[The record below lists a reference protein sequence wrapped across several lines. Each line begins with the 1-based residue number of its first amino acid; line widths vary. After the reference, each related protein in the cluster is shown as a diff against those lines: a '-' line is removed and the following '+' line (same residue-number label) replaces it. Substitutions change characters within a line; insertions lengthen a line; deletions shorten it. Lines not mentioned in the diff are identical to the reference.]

1 MNSVQTSYEHI
12 VLGERGIPLIAGTTM
27 KVVEL
32 VVEKPAYGWSAEG
45 LCFQHP
51 YLSLGQIYSALA
63 YFADHQAEFE
73 KDIEKRLELSIKL
86 EKDAGTPTLLTRL
99 RTKGLV
105 T

>member
-1 MNSVQTSYEHI
+1 MNSIQTSYEHI
-12 VLGERGIPLIAGTTM
+12 VLDEIGTPLIAGTTM

-32 VVEKPAYGWSAEG
+32 VVEKLAYGWSAEE

-51 YLSLGQIYSALA
+51 YLSLGQIYSSLA
-63 YFADHQAEFE
+63 YYADHQTEFE

-86 EKDAGTPTLLTRL
+86 GKDIGTTPLLTRL
-99 RTKGLV
+99 RTKGFI